1 MKAVEQVNK
10 ANAARFLPLD
20 KELQEE
26 YWYLDANGNEV

>member
-10 ANAARFLPLD
+10 TDAARFLPLD
-20 KELQEE
+20 EEQKKE